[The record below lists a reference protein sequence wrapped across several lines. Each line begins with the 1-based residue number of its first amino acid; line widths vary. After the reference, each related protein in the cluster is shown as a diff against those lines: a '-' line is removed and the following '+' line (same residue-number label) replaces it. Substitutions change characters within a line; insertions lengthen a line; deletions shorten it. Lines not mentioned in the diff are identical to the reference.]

1 MVYSAGLKYRW
12 NIFFFLV
19 GYTFWSSLLW
29 VVEPKW
35 LFSGLWPLHSFT
47 QKWQSYFCSA
57 CLLFHPRGTSISRTW
72 SRLESETNNG
82 FFCLV
87 DGTRSSNP
95 RLYLPYLSMETSTST
110 YLSLWWHYSLQVRT
124 DSSRSKIV
132 GPIYNICYMYYQK
145 QMVYGSL
152 SFPESLKQVRFPVI
166 LCLHY

>member
-12 NIFFFLV
+12 NIFFF
-19 GYTFWSSLLW
+19 
-29 VVEPKW
+29 W
-35 LFSGLWPLHSFT
+35 LGTRSGLLFFELSSQNDSSVDFGRCIPLLRNGSLISVLSAFYFT
-47 QKWQSYFCSA
+47 LEVQA
-57 CLLFHPRGTSISRTW
+57 ISRTW
-72 SRLESETNNG
+72 SRLESETNNW
-82 FFCLV
+82 FFSLA

-95 RLYLPYLSMETSTST
+95 GSYLPYLSMETSTST
-110 YLSLWWHYSLQVRT
+110 YLSLWWHYFLQVRT